1 MLNIQ
6 KALFFFGAMT
16 FFLPAS
22 SAQGTSDSQKKLLS
36 QFQKDTRSYMKLR
49 DTARRQV
56 PKIGDD
62 ATRVDVERYKTA
74 FQQAMRNARANA
86 ARGEIFTE
94 EVSTWIRGLIRN
106 EFKGWERSELRKTV
120 LEADTTGVPLK
131 VNAIYP
137 ETKELVEMP
146 PALLLALPP
155 LPKELRYRFIG
166 RSLAIL
172 DRDTAIIVD
181 YVTGALP

>member
-1 MLNIQ
+1 MFTIH

-16 FFLPAS
+16 LLLPVS
-22 SAQGTSDSQKKLLS
+22 LAQARSGSEKKLLS
-36 QFQKDTRSYMKLR
+36 EFQKDTRSYIRIR

-62 ATRVDVERYKTA
+62 ATRAEIEVYKTA
-74 FQQAMRNARANA
+74 FQQAIRNARTHA
-86 ARGEIFTE
+86 AQGEIFTD
-94 EVSTWIRGLIRN
+94 EVSTWIRSLIRA

-120 LEADTTGVPLK
+120 LEADTTGVPVR
-131 VNAIYP
+131 VNAVYP
-137 ETKELVEMP
+137 ESKELVEMSP
-146 PALLLALPP
+146 QLLLALPP

-181 YVTGALP
+181 HMKDALP

>member
-1 MLNIQ
+1 MFTIQ
-6 KALFFFGAMT
+6 KALFFFGSMT
-16 FFLPAS
+16 FLVSAVY
-22 SAQGTSDSQKKLLS
+22 AQGPSASERKLLS
-36 QFQKDTRSYMKLR
+36 DFKKDTKAYIKLR
-49 DTARRQV
+49 DTARRKV
-56 PKIGDD
+56 PKIGDE
-62 ATRVDVERYKTA
+62 ATRSEIEAHKVA
-74 FQQAMRNARANA
+74 FQQAIRNLREGAT
-86 ARGEIFTE
+86 RGEIFTE

-120 LEADTTGVPLK
+120 LEADTTGIALK

-137 ETKELVEMP
+137 ETKELVEMS

-181 YVTGALP
+181 YMKDALP